1 MSKQA
6 VVVSAKAGS
15 LTVLPVSKPEC
26 ASCASACSRKQEPV
40 SVTNPKAFSLHTG
53 DVVVIEQCGRRQAVE
68 GLVSLLF
75 PYCSAVAGYFA
86 AAPFAARLD
95 GRAADGIRAL
105 FVLLGLVLSAA
116 LVILVTRHF
125 PLRGT
130 AEIVAVS
137 GMTAGSAATL
147 NAEAGR

>member
-6 VVVSAKAGS
+6 VVVSAEAGS
-15 LTVLPVSKPEC
+15 LTVLPVSKLEC

-40 SVTNPKAFSLHTG
+40 RVTNPRHFSLHAG

-75 PYCSAVAGYFA
+75 PFCSAVAGYFA
-86 AAPFAARLD
+86 AAPLAARLD
-95 GRAADGIRAL
+95 GRAADGMRAL
-105 FVLLGLVLSAA
+105 FVLLGLLLSAA
-116 LVILVTRHF
+116 LVILVTRRF
-125 PLRGT
+125 PPRGT

-137 GMTAGSAATL
+137 APAAGSAAVL